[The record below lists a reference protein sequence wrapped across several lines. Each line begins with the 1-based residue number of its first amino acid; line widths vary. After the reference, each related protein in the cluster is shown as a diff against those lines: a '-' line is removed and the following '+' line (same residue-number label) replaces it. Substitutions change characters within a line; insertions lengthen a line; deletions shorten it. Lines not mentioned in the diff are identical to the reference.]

1 MSGRS
6 YRFVVEMVAVV
17 VAVATP
23 LSAKMSMV
31 PWGEV
36 MVPADGDV
44 FFGTDRDV
52 ATRGGCLMVDPCGV
66 R

>member
-1 MSGRS
+1 M
-6 YRFVVEMVAVV
+6 V

-36 MVPADGDV
+36 MVPPMV
-44 FFGTDRDV
+44 MSVFGTDRDV
-52 ATRGGCLMVDPCGV
+52 AREGGVNGGSLWGVDGV
-66 R
+66 GDELGGV